1 MATPEEF
8 ARQYGPLAIKVGA
21 DLQVNPDILLGQWGL
36 ETGWGRAVIPG
47 TNNLGNI
54 KDFSGSGVQ
63 ATDNMTGS
71 RDAYRAY
78 GTPQD
83 FGSDFASLIARRYS
97 GAMGAGADAA
107 KYASALKA
115 GGYAEDPDYVRKL
128 TGAAATARRAMGIRS
143 DSEPNA
149 GMVAMYKQGT
159 VRPASMAMDDE
170 WASLREQFGQA
181 PKAAEAPKDEWAAL
195 REQFAQA
202 PVPASEATAAKP
214 AVAPAPVAQKDA
226 PGVVESI
233 GAGLGKGLGTVALN
247 AQRFAGKGLGAISS
261 EGTPGA
267 RAADWLVQDAT
278 RGLANLAQQNAPYRE
293 ANPITNSVAELGG
306 NIVGTAPVGGLL
318 GRAVGALAPSVAG
331 TRAAP
336 VVEGLSNAM
345 RTGGFRVGP
354 LAGTAAALP
363 ARVAGGAATG
373 GASAALVDPQT
384 AGLGAAIGGALPV
397 TAQLAGAAGRG
408 IRNAVTGGGVSP
420 EVAALAQRARE
431 LGINVPA
438 DRLVNS
444 KPLNAISS
452 ALNYVPFSGRAAT
465 EAGMESQLNRA
476 LSRTFGQDSD
486 NVTMAL
492 RKASS
497 DLGAKFDDVLKNNAV
512 AVDDALLNQMA
523 EISESAGRELGKDG
537 MKAIEGQIGEMLS
550 KGSSGVI
557 DGQAAYNI
565 KRTLD
570 RIGSRSTPEAFH
582 ARELKKALMGALDRS
597 LGPEQAASFARTRQQ
612 YGNMLSLENLAQNGA
627 EGGVSVARLANMKG
641 INNRELQEIADIA
654 AQFVRP
660 REGQHGAMQRAV
672 AALGVGGSLGLPAL
686 AGVSAAGRGTNALLN
701 SNVIR
706 DILLNPALPSTAEKP
721 LGLLPNFV
729 RSAAPLIPS
738 R

>member
-1 MATPEEF
+1 MTLAEFLRQEAQRQGVDPSLAARVMQAESGGRTHAVSPRGAIGPMQLMPATARGLGVNINDPYDNIRGGVKYLRQQLDAFGTPEL
-8 ARQYGPLAIKVGA
+8 ALAAYNAGPGNVRKHGGIPPF
-21 DLQVNPDILLGQWGL
+21 Q
-36 ETGWGRAVIPG
+36 ETQ
-47 TNNLGNI
+47 N
-54 KDFSGSGVQ
+54 
-63 ATDNMTGS
+63 
-71 RDAYRAY
+71 
-78 GTPQD
+78 
-83 FGSDFASLIARRYS
+83 
-97 GAMGAGADAA
+97 
-107 KYASALKA
+107 
-115 GGYAEDPDYVRKL
+115 YVRKIMANRSDIFGKQAGGV
-128 TGAAATARRAMGIRS
+128 TDDSDIFGSVAPSAAAQDDS
-143 DSEPNA
+143 DIFAP
-149 GMVAMYKQGT
+149 
-159 VRPASMAMDDE
+159 
-170 WASLREQFGQA
+170 
-181 PKAAEAPKDEWAAL
+181 PKAAAPG
-195 REQFAQA
+195 
-202 PVPASEATAAKP
+202 ATEAKP
-214 AVAPAPVAQKDA
+214 AVAAAPVANKDA

-267 RAADWLVQDAT
+267 RAADWLEQDAT
-278 RGLANLAQQNAPYRE
+278 SGLANLAQQNAPYRE

-373 GASAALVDPQT
+373 GASAALVDPKT

-444 KPLNAISS
+444 KPLNAVSS